1 MRVFKLSSHCGVSE
15 GLDEVKKGKT
25 DIGPAWSHDGL
36 QDLNECHEAQTSLEA
51 WQLALAEAHER

>member
-1 MRVFKLSSHCGVSE
+1 VSE

-36 QDLNECHEAQTSLEA
+36 QDLNECHEAQTRLEA
-51 WQLALAEAHER
+51 WQLALAEACE